1 MRDISAILMTRT
13 SSIIHKKKLYR
24 NEGGMGQPKR
34 MERERERERERELG
48 RDDETFSLLW

>member
-34 MERERERERERELG
+34 MERERERERERVG
-48 RDDETFSLLW
+48 

>member
-34 MERERERERERELG
+34 MERERERERELG

>member
-1 MRDISAILMTRT
+1 MTRT

-34 MERERERERERELG
+34 MERERKRERESWVGTTKHLVFCG
-48 RDDETFSLLW
+48 DYNALILF